1 MSLKIL
7 VVDDSQMTRRVVSTF
22 VGSRWTVCGEAESGK
37 AGLKQFRELKPD
49 LVLLDLGMPDI
60 DGLEVGRQMHA
71 IDPSVPLVLFTLS
84 DPWGLASPAP
94 VSYTHLPGERLPA
107 GGPDFRE
114 QLRLFDDQF
123 TGHGYTGRRGLQLRS
138 AREQPCAGG
147 ARRAEFCRG
156 RVRNVRTRCLE
167 GEIEFHGY
175 SWAAL
180 FAFLS
185 ALGNQWLAGWAYG

>member
-84 DPWGLASPAP
+84 DPWGLASPARNAGICRVISKSEP
-94 VSYTHLPGERLPA
+94 WKLLDCIEEIVSQSGSSSAPACSKTNSERA
-107 GGPDFRE
+107 K
-114 QLRLFDDQF
+114 
-123 TGHGYTGRRGLQLRS
+123 
-138 AREQPCAGG
+138 
-147 ARRAEFCRG
+147 
-156 RVRNVRTRCLE
+156 
-167 GEIEFHGY
+167 
-175 SWAAL
+175 
-180 FAFLS
+180 
-185 ALGNQWLAGWAYG
+185 